1 MSVCESCIVASEKLH
16 FIEGHPAAYK
26 EIICGVTGKAYAHGY
41 SYLKPT
47 RREGTPPPFPDTCPY
62 APILKLLMEAVE
74 VSSEEKMKTTKH
86 VFGEM
91 AIQDLKAKGWERVEF
106 WIRRKP

>member
-1 MSVCESCIVASEKLH
+1 MSVCEGCIVASEKLH

-26 EIICGVTGKAYAHGY
+26 GIICGVTGKAYAHGY

-47 RREGTPPPFPDTCPY
+47 RRKGTPPPFPDTCPY
-62 APILKLLMEAVE
+62 APILKLLLEAEE
-74 VSSEEKMKTTKH
+74 VLPRIDITPVTNSYY
-86 VFGEM
+86 
-91 AIQDLKAKGWERVEF
+91 DKGMVDTYPLRTLEIKF